1 MTDKTPPSLRK
12 QMIDAMN
19 AHAAAQGWADRT
31 PAFNADMFEQAIMP
45 VLQKAMDAGQ
55 LLVGRNT
62 KDRIPVHTAVMRW
75 LEQVVGHVR
84 MVEQE
89 EATIS
94 RRQLLKIISQFG
106 ENAQLA
112 VNDAK
117 RILPEIH

>member
-1 MTDKTPPSLRK
+1 MTDKTPPSLR
-12 QMIDAMN
+12 
-19 AHAAAQGWADRT
+19 AQIIEAIEK
-31 PAFNADMFEQAIMP
+31 FNILVDSDDSIAADMFDRAIMP

-84 MVEQE
+84 MIEQE

-106 ENAQLA
+106 ETAQLA